1 METSTPMARR
11 PGWRHWL
18 PTTVSHD
25 RAPAV
30 VPGTVPPRSV
40 STATNVVEA
49 ELIRDGKVVGN
60 VRREVSPDR
69 NTMKMVYVIHRPDGT
84 SVSTLSVFERQ

>member
-1 METSTPMARR
+1 
-11 PGWRHWL
+11 
-18 PTTVSHD
+18 
-25 RAPAV
+25 
-30 VPGTVPPRSV
+30 VPPRSV

>member
-1 METSTPMARR
+1 
-11 PGWRHWL
+11 
-18 PTTVSHD
+18 
-25 RAPAV
+25 
-30 VPGTVPPRSV
+30 V

-69 NTMKMVYVIHRPDGT
+69 NTMKINKIT
-84 SVSTLSVFERQ
+84 SPN